1 MAPQTKK
8 KSSEARIPASIFHR
22 CMNEGDRKQEKAV
35 KPDRKWIKPE
45 LSGREKMPKQ
55 HQHRCEQPENRKNR
69 GPPISRKE
77 ASPEKYCFGEV
88 FRNK

>member
-1 MAPQTKK
+1 MAADKKEIFGSENSSFDFSSLYERRRPQA
-8 KSSEARIPASIFHR
+8 SE
-22 CMNEGDRKQEKAV
+22 AV

-45 LSGREKMPKQ
+45 LSGREKIPKQ